1 MPFTKH
7 AVEMFISDKITK
19 VTECNVSDLYA
30 EFPSA
35 KDWISGFGLMVIFV
49 NQPQAEMR
57 PLALQFLRRVEMGLA
72 EYSLAREE
80 LQDLVFGSRGRWSPY
95 FRALY
100 HFEAAISQI
109 YQAYDYSR
117 KALNTRYFDSND
129 GSPLDRLNKIY
140 NISKH
145 GLAAQDQPVWISNRG
160 IETAKAQITF
170 SEIEKLLRSFG
181 RIAMKL
187 TSTFEEK
194 RSS

>member
-72 EYSLAREE
+72 EYSRAREE

-117 KALNTRYFDSND
+117 KALNRRYFDSND
-129 GSPLDRLNKIY
+129 GSPLDRLNRIY

-145 GLAAQDQPVWISNRG
+145 ELAAQDQPVWISNRG